1 MSRRKKA
8 AAAPSRTPSPGARAA
23 PGMPGTSGMPGAS
36 NSFLSYRR
44 ADPPKPNR
52 KVLAGAAALLALWIV
67 GLLAMAIA
75 CGAFRV
81 AQ

>member
-1 MSRRKKA
+1 MSRRKRA
-8 AAAPSRTPSPGARAA
+8 AAAPSRSPSAGPRAA
-23 PGMPGTSGMPGAS
+23 S
-36 NSFLSYRR
+36 NAPNACLSYRR

-52 KVLAGAAALLALWIV
+52 KVLVGAAALLALWIV